1 MNAPRITPP
10 RLLLA
15 ALPLAC
21 LLAGCARAPDSLPM
35 PAQYTLPAGPE
46 PAAASLPGARLVLS
60 MADTD
65 IDAHIVRDVMHAETG
80 EPARWTNAHPA
91 FRLVVDDVED
101 LDFYIHLFLPESTF
115 GVTGPVKLAITIN
128 GAVVAT
134 PEFRSEGDHEF
145 RSAVPAGILKKDQPV
160 ALSFEV
166 RPPFQSPRDGTK
178 LGVLLF
184 SIGFRKQGA

>member
-1 MNAPRITPP
+1 
-10 RLLLA
+10 
-15 ALPLAC
+15 
-21 LLAGCARAPDSLPM
+21 M
-35 PAQYTLPAGPE
+35 PAQYTMPAGPE
-46 PAAASLPGARLVLS
+46 PAAASLPDARLVLS
-60 MADTD
+60 MADAD

-91 FRLVVDDVED
+91 FRMVLNSDVED
-101 LDFYIHLFLPESTF
+101 LDFYIHLFLPENTF
-115 GVTGPVKLAITIN
+115 RVTGPVKLAVTIN

-145 RSAVPAGILKKDQPV
+145 RSAVPSGLLRKGEPV
-160 ALSFEV
+160 TVSFEV
-166 RPPFQSPRDGTK
+166 RPPYKSPQDGTK

>member
-1 MNAPRITPP
+1 MNAPTITPP
-10 RLLLA
+10 RVLLA

-21 LLAGCARAPDSLPM
+21 LLAGCAAAPDSRAM
-35 PAQYTLPAGPE
+35 PPQYTMPAGPE
-46 PAAASLPGARLVLS
+46 PAAASLPGARPLLS
-60 MADTD
+60 MADAD

-91 FRLVVDDVED
+91 FRMVVDDVEY

-115 GVTGPVKLAITIN
+115 RVTGPVKLAITIN
-128 GAVVAT
+128 GAVIAT

-145 RSAVPAGILKKDQPV
+145 RTAVPAGVLRKGEPV

-166 RPPFQSPRDGTK
+166 RPPYQSPQDGTN